1 MRQSSVEI
9 ALCFF
14 ALCRLMLVSQ
24 HHRRRRQISRHP
36 RQVCRLLDLASLRVH
51 LAFLRVHLASL
62 QEHHSSTGTSSM
74 ELSPSVFP

>member
-1 MRQSSVEI
+1 MRQSSVQI

-14 ALCRLMLVSQ
+14 DLSSLMLVSQ

-51 LAFLRVHLASL
+51 LASL
-62 QEHHSSTGTSSM
+62 KEHHSSTGTASM